1 MKKYK
6 GIIFD
11 LDGVICNTDE
21 FHYIAWKKLAD
32 KLNIYFDRE
41 INNRLRGV
49 SRIKS
54 LEIILELSKRK
65 YTDSEKAEFAEEK
78 NDNYKKLLQKMSPN
92 SLTEDVKSTLT
103 AIKKQDFKIAIG
115 SSSKNTLYILERVG
129 LSQFFDTVVDGN
141 QIKHSKPN
149 PEVFLKAAQN
159 LNLCPDECL
168 VVEDAFTGIEAAVNG
183 GFDSAGIGDA
193 YTDEKAVYHIKN
205 LSDLMKIL

>member
-65 YTDSEKAEFAEEK
+65 YTDSEKSEFAEEK

>member
-159 LNLCPDECL
+159 LNLCPNECL

>member
-65 YTDSEKAEFAEEK
+65 YTDSEKSEFAEEK

-159 LNLCPDECL
+159 LNLCPNECL

>member
-65 YTDSEKAEFAEEK
+65 YTDSEKSEFAEEK

-159 LNLCPDECL
+159 LNLCPNECL

-183 GFDSAGIGDA
+183 SFDSAGIGDA

>member
-21 FHYIAWKKLAD
+21 FHYIAWKKLAY

-159 LNLCPDECL
+159 LNLCPNECL

>member
-65 YTDSEKAEFAEEK
+65 YTDSEKSEFAEEK

-141 QIKHSKPN
+141 QIKNSKPN

-159 LNLCPDECL
+159 LNLCPNECL